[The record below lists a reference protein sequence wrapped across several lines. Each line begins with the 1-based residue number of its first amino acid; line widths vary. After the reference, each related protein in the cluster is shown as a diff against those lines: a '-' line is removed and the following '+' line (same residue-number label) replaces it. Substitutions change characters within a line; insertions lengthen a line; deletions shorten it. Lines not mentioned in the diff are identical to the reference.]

1 MAGIYWGNN
10 ACIGL
15 AHSYCSTL
23 TVFWDWYSWLLLFD
37 SAFGAL
43 EGAGVVG
50 FRFVMVVRGG
60 RVVVCEGWLFAEK
73 EKEGGAKTAGLS
85 QRSTHRL
92 TPLDCLSAYLFRLVH
107 VLVQQV
113 VVFCSCRQFIVY
125 ICT

>member
-37 SAFGAL
+37 SAFWAL

-60 RVVVCEGWLFAEK
+60 RVVVCKGC
-73 EKEGGAKTAGLS
+73 G
-85 QRSTHRL
+85 
-92 TPLDCLSAYLFRLVH
+92 CLRG
-107 VLVQQV
+107 V
-113 VVFCSCRQFIVY
+113 VVCGEGEIGWGKDSRAVPKDD
-125 ICT
+125 T